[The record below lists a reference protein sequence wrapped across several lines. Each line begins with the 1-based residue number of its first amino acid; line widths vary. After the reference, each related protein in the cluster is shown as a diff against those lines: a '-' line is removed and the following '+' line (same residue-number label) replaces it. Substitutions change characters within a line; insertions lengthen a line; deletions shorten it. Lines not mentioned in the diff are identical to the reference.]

1 MGALLKDLGTVVTAV
16 MGYVGDI
23 CSTIIGQPLL
33 LMTTGFLLIGGCI
46 GRAHYARCFMSAF
59 LTSCFDLLFDLL
71 PKVDNVLIVLPFF
84 AILIS
89 VLFALTFKLIRG
101 DYW

>member
-1 MGALLKDLGTVVTAV
+1 
-16 MGYVGDI
+16 
-23 CSTIIGQPLL
+23 
-33 LMTTGFLLIGGCI
+33 
-46 GRAHYARCFMSAF
+46 MSAF

-71 PKVDNVLIVLPFF
+71 PNVDNVLIVLPFF
-84 AILIS
+84 AIFIS

>member
-1 MGALLKDLGTVVTAV
+1 MKEVFCTTEVTAMGSLLKDLGTVVTAV

-46 GRAHYARCFMSAF
+46 GIFGR
-59 LTSCFDLLFDLL
+59 LLS
-71 PKVDNVLIVLPFF
+71 KN
-84 AILIS
+84 
-89 VLFALTFKLIRG
+89 
-101 DYW
+101 